1 MKRFVN
7 CLWGLLAVVAV
18 SVSLP
23 SCSDDD
29 SPVKEIVM
37 EDNAI
42 AGQDV
47 GFKRMTLKIP
57 RLGILDALFSRVN
70 CYVHLRGEDWVTYPV
85 NTYLS
90 ATEDTLTI
98 EAEDAILSEMPHQ
111 KYKLSY
117 VTFPKRQMTSR
128 GEEAGTD
135 TLVVGAS
142 LSASDP
148 NNIHFTSCFDVKGNQ
163 IGCGAEND
171 PIVIRN
177 GEDFM
182 TKIANEMTRGND
194 FEGVYFELGGDIA
207 MLVRGM
213 DYSTGWVPAGQ
224 HSVDTEGENYTVFNG
239 TLNGNRYSITDI
251 HSTGTTGAGGLF
263 YMLGPKAYI
272 HDVMFKYISINGGDD
287 VGTVAARSMEGARIE
302 NVELHGTVTGNN
314 DVGGLV
320 GEGSFQANNILS
332 DMSVNGGSGSNLG
345 GVVGWAGA
353 NTVLTNCMMKG
364 SIKAPETGNVGGVS
378 GTGGHLTNCYVSGTI
393 EGKTRVGGLMGW
405 LRPTDS
411 SVKDCQVAVTRGEGD
426 VDIWD
431 YLMGNTPILRKS
443 PLSVKGDDNVGGY
456 FGYAYLTGSNCSG
469 KFVLDWEEA
478 NIAVVS
484 GNSSVGGFAG
494 SCYLEAN
501 DIQNLSFESNVKVQ
515 GKQDVGGFAGYFSSD
530 GKYDIAISINGPVVG
545 DDGGKYI
552 GGVVGKLV
560 GKGRPSNPQTLWHN
574 NYQVAASLCSCVGGI
589 IGYAEGGKYDDIQLP
604 KLQNYGSVDGK
615 DRVGGL
621 IGKVAKIANTKFI
634 EFLGGATCGRENSS
648 MTVTGTE
655 KVGGMIGELE
665 GAELRGTLS
674 ELYANV
680 NGANEVGGVVGEI
693 SENDGYGGATLGFI
707 TADLPYM
714 KGIIQG
720 DLNVGGI
727 VGRIEPVVMGG
738 DHYYPFGNGISPK
751 GNITVI
757 GKENTGGILGYVCLE
772 TYKSDKETYEVKI
785 NGQNAPSQLNGE
797 VRSSGNYAGGV
808 IGRIENVNCNNHM
821 QIANWYNNMS
831 VTCSVNSA
839 GLSAYECYGGILGGR
854 GDKGFGIYIDN
865 CANFGSI
872 GNPAVTA
879 SGGIVGY
886 AIENVYIQQCYN
898 TGTIDGVYYLGGIM
912 GRAAY
917 GLSIENS
924 YNAGDVLK
932 KSNNANHYVGGILG
946 IKGSDTTKSPYDG
959 EVLIKNC
966 YNVGKSGYGIASG
979 KNKDKFKNTYVYENC
994 YYLNTGSDGDYK
1006 DSQKE
1011 SKRAKAKSADDMR
1024 KQSTYSGFDSGA
1036 WGFAEGVHAPYLKNT
1051 NAVSQQPL
1059 KK

>member
-70 CYVHLRGEDWVTYPV
+70 CYIHLRGEDWVTYPV

-182 TKIANEMTRGND
+182 TKIANKMTHGQD
-194 FEGVYFELGGDIA
+194 LEGVYFELAGDIG
-207 MLVRGM
+207 MLVNSMAYG
-213 DYSTGWVPAGQ
+213 TGWVPAGQ
-224 HSVDTEGENYTVFNG
+224 HSVDAAGDNYTVFNG
-239 TLNGNRYSITDI
+239 TLNGNRNSITDI
-251 HSTGTTGAGGLF
+251 SSSGATGAGGLF

-272 HDVMFKYISINGGDD
+272 HDVMFKYISINGGDY
-287 VGTVAARSMEGARIE
+287 VGTIAARSMEGARIE
-302 NVELHGTVTGNN
+302 NVELHGTVKGNN
-314 DVGGLV
+314 YVGGLV

-332 DMSVNGGSGSNLG
+332 DMSVDGGSGEYLG
-345 GVVGWAGA
+345 GVVGKAGT
-353 NTVLTNCMMKG
+353 NTVLTNCIMKG
-364 SIKAPETGNVGGVS
+364 TIRASETNSVGGVS
-378 GTGGHLTNCYVSGTI
+378 GYGGHLTNCYVSGNI
-393 EGKTRVGGLMGW
+393 EGKTGVGGLMGY
-405 LRPTDS
+405 LPGTDC
-411 SVKDCQVAVTRGEGD
+411 SVKDCQVAATYGEGD
-426 VDIWD
+426 VDILD
-431 YLMGNTPILRKS
+431 YIMDDTPILRKS
-443 PLSVKGDDNVGGY
+443 PLDVKGNTAVGGY
-456 FGYAYLTGSNCSG
+456 FGNAELTGSNCSG
-469 KFVLDWEEA
+469 KLVLDWVPENKA
-478 NIAVVS
+478 MIS
-484 GNSSVGGFAG
+484 GTSSVGGFAG
-494 SCYLEAN
+494 SCVLTGE
-501 DIQNLSFESNVKVQ
+501 IQNLSFESNVKVQ
-515 GKQDVGGFAGYFSSD
+515 GKERVGGFVGRLD
-530 GKYDIAISINGPVVG
+530 GKHKKHDIYILINGPVVG
-545 DDGGKYI
+545 DDGGQYI
-552 GGVVGKLV
+552 GGIVGYLTDYNAL
-560 GKGRPSNPQTLWHN
+560 NPRLWHN
-574 NYQVAASLCSCVGGI
+574 KYSVIAPSCSYVGGI
-589 IGYAEGGKYDDIQLP
+589 VGYAYANNANIKLSM
-604 KLQNYGSVDGK
+604 LQNEGRVEGK

-621 IGKVAKIANTKFI
+621 IGKVAMDSNKNFI
-634 EFLGGATCGRENSS
+634 EFWGGATCGRKGSS
-648 MTVTGTE
+648 MTVKGTE

-680 NGANEVGGVVGEI
+680 DGVNEVGGVVGEI
-693 SENDGYGGATLGFI
+693 SEDGGYLKATLGCI

-714 KGIIQG
+714 EGIIQG
-720 DLNVGGI
+720 ELNVGGI
-727 VGRIEPVVMGG
+727 VGRIEPVELIGN
-738 DHYYPFGNGISPK
+738 HYHPFGNGISPK
-751 GNITVI
+751 GDITVI
-757 GKENTGGILGYVCLE
+757 GKENTGGILGYICLE
-772 TYKSDKETYEVKI
+772 TYDEGKYSYEVKI

-808 IGRIENVNCNNHM
+808 IGRIENVNCDNHM

-839 GLSAYECYGGILGGR
+839 GLAAYENYGGIVGGR

-872 GNPAVTA
+872 GNPAVTS

-898 TGTIDGVYYLGGIM
+898 TGTIDGIYYLGGIM

-917 GLSIENS
+917 GLTIENC

-946 IKGSDTTKSPYDG
+946 IKGSDTTDSPYKG
-959 EVLIKNC
+959 EVLIRNC

-994 YYLNTGSDGDYK
+994 YYLNTASDGDYK

-1036 WGFAEGVHAPYLKNT
+1036 WGFAEGVHAPYLENT